1 VPYPPEPVV
10 AFSPLFS
17 PPRLLAVVQEVPL
30 KRRSGGGGGSN
41 RREHGSGG
49 NGSGE
54 MAAVR
59 FPSNT
64 GARLRPA
71 PRSAV
76 LDRLASTQCALAVPP
91 TPVHR
96 RSERPLLPWEGL
108 VSLGGCSYDECFTD
122 SNCGARTPC
131 LCRSSSTDNSAK
143 CL

>member
-1 VPYPPEPVV
+1 MPYPPEPVV

-30 KRRSGGGGGSN
+30 EAEEWWAVVEQPAGARVAAAMAPV
-41 RREHGSGG
+41 
-49 NGSGE
+49 E

-91 TPVHR
+91 TP
-96 RSERPLLPWEGL
+96 
-108 VSLGGCSYDECFTD
+108 
-122 SNCGARTPC
+122 
-131 LCRSSSTDNSAK
+131 SA
-143 CL
+143 